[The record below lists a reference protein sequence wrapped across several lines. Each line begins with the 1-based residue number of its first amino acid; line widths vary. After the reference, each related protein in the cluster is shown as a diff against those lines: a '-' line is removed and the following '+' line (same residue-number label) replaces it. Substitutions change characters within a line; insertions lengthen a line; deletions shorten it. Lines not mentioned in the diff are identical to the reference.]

1 MIAVVDY
8 GMGNLA
14 SVAKAVRFLGHEA
27 RVTSDPKQLAR
38 AGAVILPGVGAFGEA
53 MRELRRRKLVKPV
66 LDSVAAGKP
75 FLGLCLG
82 LQLLF
87 ESSEESPGVRG
98 LGLMPGE
105 VRRFP
110 RRKGLKVPHMG
121 WNSLELSSP
130 PSVGAE
136 GKLQRGSD
144 SRFRENDLLRGIP
157 DGSFVYFVHSYF
169 AAPEEKGLVAAR
181 TRYGGS
187 FPSVLWDGG
196 RVWAT
201 QFHPEKSQKWGLK
214 ILANFLKQEYRV
226 QSTRYSAL
234 RSRC

>member
-1 MIAVVDY
+1 MSIAIVDY

-14 SVAKAVRFLGHEA
+14 SVAKALKFLGRTA
-27 RVTSDPKQLAR
+27 KVTSNPADLAR
-38 AGAVILPGVGAFGEA
+38 AKALILPGVGAFGEA
-53 MRELRRRKLVKPV
+53 MRELRRRGLVTPIRESIV
-66 LDSVAAGKP
+66 AGKP

-98 LGLMPGE
+98 LGLLPGR

-110 RRKGLKVPHMG
+110 RKKGLKVPHMG
-121 WNSLELSSP
+121 WNSLEIDRP
-130 PSVGAE
+130 NP
-136 GKLQRGSD
+136 
-144 SRFRENDLLRGIP
+144 LLRGVP

-169 AAPEEKGLVAAR
+169 AAPEEKSWVAAH

-187 FPSVLWDGG
+187 FPSVIWDGG

-201 QFHPEKSQKWGLK
+201 QFHPEKSQRWGLK
-214 ILANFLKQEYRV
+214 ILKNFLSVQEN
-226 QSTRYSAL
+226 
-234 RSRC
+234 RC